1 MQSRMQNFQLAEDA
15 IHALLDTAL
24 HGRLST
30 LNADGYPYTVPV
42 HFVFAEGRLYVH
54 GLDRGQKIDNI
65 RSYPLVGFEVDEL
78 DGLLTDN
85 LSQPCQADAAYRSV
99 VAQGDARLIDDPAE
113 KHRVLGWFV
122 RKYTPAFAPQDMP
135 SNKVMATC
143 VIEITLRSL
152 TGKYHA

>member
-1 MQSRMQNFQLAEDA
+1 MQSRMQKFQLAEDA

-135 SNKVMATC
+135 SNKVMGFCTPMFS
-143 VIEITLRSL
+143 IESFSS
-152 TGKYHA
+152 

>member
-1 MQSRMQNFQLAEDA
+1 MQSRMQKFQLAEDA

-85 LSQPCQADAAYRSV
+85 LSQPCQADAAYAVWWRR
-99 VAQGDARLIDDPAE
+99 AMRG
-113 KHRVLGWFV
+113 
-122 RKYTPAFAPQDMP
+122 
-135 SNKVMATC
+135 
-143 VIEITLRSL
+143 
-152 TGKYHA
+152 